1 MALNDVRF
9 DVQNGGL
16 GRIAEGKD
24 HVSAI
29 MFDLPAPTAYNGAKV
44 KLYLDVES
52 AEQDGIT
59 AVGTYAEAHY
69 QIREFF
75 RIRGAASLYIGMQA
89 NYSDLEQYD
98 DIRQVGDYIASKTD
112 IATLQNAANTAD
124 ANHRPFSIIAAWKGD
139 AGFDP
144 VNADDLNDTTAP
156 RVSVLIAGDGAGDGA
171 ALAIALGHNYMPA
184 LGAVLG
190 ATALAK
196 VHESVAWPERFNLS
210 DNSELDFIQLADGTT
225 TPSVAVTTQM
235 HDKRY
240 LMLQKHVGLAGTYL
254 TGSRTAII
262 ETDDFAF
269 IEANRTMDKAKR
281 LIRASLL
288 PKLSSPLYVD
298 GDTGKLAAGTIK
310 YFESLAK
317 QSMTPMTTGGEVSDV
332 GIYINPNQD
341 VLATGI
347 LNITVKIV
355 PVGVARNILVQI
367 GYAVNVNF

>member
-16 GRIAEGKD
+16 GRVAEGKD

-29 MFDLPAPTAYNGAKV
+29 LFDLPAPAAYNGAKV

-75 RIRGAASLYIGMQA
+75 RIRGAASLYVGMQA
-89 NYSDLEQYD
+89 EFSDLEPFD
-98 DIRQVGDYIASKTD
+98 DIRQVGAYIESKTD
-112 IATLQNAANTAD
+112 IAALQNAANIAD
-124 ANHRPFSIIAAWKGD
+124 VNHRPYSVITAWKGD
-139 AGFDP
+139 APFDP
-144 VNADDLNDTTAP
+144 VNADDLNDLTAP
-156 RVSVLIAGDGAGDGA
+156 RVSVLIAGDGQGDGA
-171 ALAIALGHNYMPA
+171 ALAAALGYNYMPA

-190 ATALAK
+190 AVALAN

-210 DNSELDFIQLADGTT
+210 DNSELDFIKLADGTV
-225 TPSVAVTTQM
+225 TPSVALTTQM

-254 TGSRTAII
+254 TDSRTAVI

-269 IEANRTMDKAKR
+269 IESNRAMDKAKR

-298 GDTGKLAAGTIK
+298 GDTGQLQAGTIK

-317 QSMTPMTTGGEVSDV
+317 QSLTPMTAAGEVSAV
-332 GIYINPNQD
+332 GVFINPDQD
-341 VLATGI
+341 VLTTGI

-367 GYAVNVNF
+367 GYAVNVSF